1 MRRYYF
7 FFLFFNLKIKSIC
20 VYYVCRSG
28 APSQLST
35 SLSVKRKSLATD
47 GTTSSKS
54 KDDDDDNDS
63 DYENKATKRFS
74 APFTKSDNYKKSKVA
89 TIKHQYD
96 ASSFRYYIK

>member
-1 MRRYYF
+1 M
-7 FFLFFNLKIKSIC
+7 C
-20 VYYVCRSG
+20 VCRSG

-47 GTTSSKS
+47 GTTSGKS
-54 KDDDDDNDS
+54 KNDDDDNEDNDS